1 MVGPS
6 GEAGKDANKN
16 ANQTALAQVSFS
28 LFKVFK

>member
-1 MVGPS
+1 MGGPS

-28 LFKVFK
+28 PFELFK